1 MRVSFGSNTTA
12 GAVLFFLLL
21 PSPEAII
28 PCVTMLGYHAGDSRY
43 KSGRDFA
50 GGGKWV
56 AHI

>member
-1 MRVSFGSNTTA
+1 MRVSFVSNTTA

-28 PCVTMLGYHAGDSRY
+28 PCVTVLGYHAGDSRY

-50 GGGKWV
+50 EGRKWV
-56 AHI
+56 THL